1 MIDHNATV
9 CAIVL
14 TKMQCVAQWSH
25 EALPFRCF
33 DTRSSKRNA
42 ITECIEVKQSDDPV
56 SPSVRHFQKLMPHAR
71 FVQIVDEL
79 RREKEADGV
88 EIRKAADYLAEC
100 AV

>member
-1 MIDHNATV
+1 
-9 CAIVL
+9 
-14 TKMQCVAQWSH
+14 
-25 EALPFRCF
+25 
-33 DTRSSKRNA
+33 
-42 ITECIEVKQSDDPV
+42 
-56 SPSVRHFQKLMPHAR
+56 MPHAR